1 MPCWSEEKGFHD
13 HQARRRRDGVLC
25 HVRDSRNGEG
35 KVDEGNTAK
44 PKVFCEDMLSTSP
57 QNHKEKQRNTKKQKL
72 FLFRTIKS

>member
-1 MPCWSEEKGFHD
+1 MTIKPDDDG
-13 HQARRRRDGVLC
+13 DGVLC

-57 QNHKEKQRNTKKQKL
+57 QNHKEKTKKYQKTK
-72 FLFRTIKS
+72 TISVQNDQELKKFE